1 MKIGKFMKKFNRLFE
16 VKERMS
22 RPGSTDIGLIND
34 YGIGQ
39 SEFLWYIRGNQN
51 VKKVFSSIWN
61 SDELFTSFD
70 GAGCYR
76 NWHLNETWKTKS
88 GWYHCDQVNN
98 RYIFFFFNDFISLE
112 SISKA

>member
-1 MKIGKFMKKFNRLFE
+1 MIQQHGIPIGKLPIEFLTRK
-16 VKERMS
+16 KERERIS

-39 SEFLWYIRGNQN
+39 SEFLWYIRGNRN

-61 SDELFTSFD
+61 SEELFTSFD

-76 NWHLNETWKTKS
+76 NWHKNESWKTKS

-98 RYIFFFFNDFISLE
+98 
-112 SISKA
+112 